1 MIADNQPPSGRC
13 HFTKGSYTLIYMGES
28 QVNTEHIWRHH
39 TNSIYTKAHCE
50 TVRDWLMS
58 GRWIEVPLLELNCYT
73 GYVFGDRVI
82 SGILWNLTSLVTPGG
97 HTTNYTGC
105 SEKDVQNFS
114 MLLWV
119 IFTKKMLHKYMPHH
133 QELCCYDHLNVCT
146 WV

>member
-1 MIADNQPPSGRC
+1 MRVHCTSAVHSPGPTSSCDTIIPMIADNQPPSGRC

-82 SGILWNLTSLVTPGG
+82 SGIL
-97 HTTNYTGC
+97 
-105 SEKDVQNFS
+105 
-114 MLLWV
+114 
-119 IFTKKMLHKYMPHH
+119 
-133 QELCCYDHLNVCT
+133 
-146 WV
+146 